1 MKDPVRIFGC
11 GRGFHLPNGLRGH
24 ANRREPCDWADR
36 RAAQERLSLPE
47 ALLTERCVV
56 PAWLEILINLIGYA
70 GFIAVATWHKSS
82 DEESMERCDRR

>member
-1 MKDPVRIFGC
+1 
-11 GRGFHLPNGLRGH
+11 
-24 ANRREPCDWADR
+24 
-36 RAAQERLSLPE
+36 
-47 ALLTERCVV
+47 V